1 MLCTCHAHAMC
12 MPCTCHVHAMHLPCA
27 HHTSAPSHMPCVMCR
42 AACLRRAELVV
53 LGGGLVDAVVKEG
66 GEGEAARL
74 LQRGVAAVEPC
85 EDLAQV
91 RQVVVV
97 AHLRVVRCGNDGR
110 EASGEYLGGRPRRDL
125 VGRSRREISPRCV
138 GGVVGGAL
146 DRSAGRAA
154 CATTYAAA
162 QAPRARRRTPR
173 SSAS

>member
-1 MLCTCHAHAMC
+1 MC
-12 MPCTCHVHAMHLPCA
+12 Y
-27 HHTSAPSHMPCVMCR
+27 
-42 AACLRRAELVV
+42 AACLCRAELVV
-53 LGGGLVDAVVKEG
+53 LGGGLVDAVVKER

-74 LQRGVAAVEPC
+74 LERGVAAVEPR

-91 RQVVVV
+91 RQGVVV
-97 AHLRVVRCGNDGR
+97 AHLRVVRCGTDGR
-110 EASGEYLGGRPRRDL
+110 ENSCEYLVGRLRREF
-125 VGRSRREISPRCV
+125 VGRSRGEISPRCV

-162 QAPRARRRTPR
+162 PAPRARRRTPR